1 MREIPFMVRN
11 KYFTAIQQV
20 ASLKS
25 AYKFNNSRWILRH
38 HGFTWFFD
46 VTPTP
51 ISDTYKLKIV
61 YNEIFYPLVYVVSP
75 KPLALA
81 KGATK
86 LPHTYDSKKQH
97 LCLFNPHC
105 GEWSSPG
112 WTAGAHRAAGP
123 GRSADDDPHLERRKR
138 AGLRP

>member
-61 YNEIFYPLVYVVSP
+61 YNETFYPLVYVVSP

-86 LPHTYDSKKQH
+86 LPHTYDSNIIAK
-97 LCLFNPHC
+97 
-105 GEWSSPG
+105 
-112 WTAGAHRAAGP
+112 T
-123 GRSADDDPHLERRKR
+123 KR
-138 AGLRP
+138 ATFKNETSKSSLFSLPFFSCSFDRLNTS